1 MINFTA
7 ADRVG
12 AIGGYIG
19 GIATLLG
26 GLGGLN
32 GTGCQGN
39 DYVSKETFEM
49 QTKLTE
55 AEKNNAILSADLAS
69 EKKMVEVYNAT
80 TDKINNVR
88 EELSGR
94 VLDLERQV
102 ASNAAAQGVINCSMQ
117 SSLAVANSQIAQ
129 LMSLTMLKIPNT
141 SVCPG
146 WGEVKVAPVTTTTT
160 TTG

>member
-1 MINFTA
+1 MVNFTA

-19 GIATLLG
+19 GISSLLG

-32 GTGCQGN
+32 AGCQGN

-80 TDKINNVR
+80 TDKINSVR

-94 VLDLERQV
+94 ILDLERQV
-102 ASNAAAQGVINCSMQ
+102 ASNAAAQGVINCGVQ
-117 SSLAVANSQIAQ
+117 SSIAVANSQIAQ
-129 LMSLTMLKIPNT
+129 LMGLTMLKIPNT

-146 WGEVKVAPVTTTTT
+146 WGEVKVAPVTAAATT
-160 TTG
+160 

>member
-1 MINFTA
+1 MVNFTA

-12 AIGGYIG
+12 SIGGYIG

-32 GTGCQGN
+32 AVQNGAG
-39 DYVSKETFEM
+39 YVSKETFEL

-55 AEKNNAILSADLAS
+55 AEKNNAILAADLAS
-69 EKKMVEVYNAT
+69 EKKMVEVYNAAT
-80 TDKINNVR
+80 NRINTVR

-94 VLDLERQV
+94 ILDLERQV
-102 ASNAAAQGVINCSMQ
+102 ASNAAAQGVINCGVQ

-129 LMSLTMLKIPNT
+129 LMSLTALRIPNA

-146 WGEVKVAPVTTTTT
+146 WGTVKVTPETTTTT
-160 TTG
+160 TT

>member
-1 MINFTA
+1 MVNFTA

-19 GIATLLG
+19 GISALLG

-32 GTGCQGN
+32 VGCQGN

-80 TDKINNVR
+80 TDKINSVR

-94 VLDLERQV
+94 ILDLERQV
-102 ASNAAAQGVINCSMQ
+102 ASNAAAQGVINCGVQ
-117 SSLAVANSQIAQ
+117 SSIAVANSQIAQ

-146 WGEVKVAPVTTTTT
+146 WGEVKVAPVTAAATT
-160 TTG
+160 

>member
-1 MINFTA
+1 MVNFTA

-12 AIGGYIG
+12 SIGGYIG

-26 GLGGLN
+26 GFGGLN
-32 GTGCQGN
+32 AVQNGG

-55 AEKNNAILSADLAS
+55 AEKENAILAADLSS
-69 EKKMVEVYNAT
+69 EKKMVEVYNAAT
-80 TDKINNVR
+80 NRINTVR

-94 VLDLERQV
+94 ILDLERQV
-102 ASNAAAQGVINCSMQ
+102 ASNAAAQGVINCSVQ
-117 SSLAVANSQIAQ
+117 SGLAVANSQIAQ
-129 LMSLTMLKIPNT
+129 LMSLTALRIPNT

-146 WGEVKVAPVTTTTT
+146 WGTVKVTPETTTTT
-160 TTG
+160 TT